1 MKKLMTIFPCAL
13 LALSV
18 SAASSDKAEYA
29 DMKKQLNIMSDIIK
43 SSVSVQNGRKGS
55 KISNIQS
62 TYLRGQ
68 GIVFTISSGSH
79 SNRWGNFNFNFTMPD
94 LPVMPPLPVKP
105 VASASAS
112 ASYSGEY
119 EHDDDGDGVFSHDFN
134 ERMSDAFESAN
145 RGYERAVESMER
157 SRDVYRELKS
167 DQRDL
172 RNEVRDLQREKR
184 DLEYQMRRADD
195 SSKAELGKQMA
206 KLSSRQAEFEK
217 TRAELNKKSEQLRNE
232 QNSRRTKQD
241 NDRSTFYRELNQ
253 SLAETLCLYG
263 NGLKSL
269 PKNENVSMII
279 KSGGSKDNGRYKDQ
293 VFVFSK
299 KDISACSSDNITS
312 AKLLKNGNGYQF

>member
-18 SAASSDKAEYA
+18 SAASNNKTDYA
-29 DMKKQLNIMSDIIK
+29 DMQKQLNIMSDIIK
-43 SSVSVQNGRKGS
+43 SSVGVQRGRKGS

-62 TYLRGQ
+62 TYLKGQ
-68 GIVFTISSGSH
+68 GVVFTISSGSR
-79 SNRWGNFNFNFTMPD
+79 SNQWGNFNFNFTMPE

-105 VASASAS
+105 VAPGAA
-112 ASYSGEY
+112 AGGHEY
-119 EHDDDGDGVFSHDFN
+119 DDEGDSIFSQDFN

-145 RGYERAVESMER
+145 RGYERAVDSMER
-157 SRDVYRELKS
+157 SRDVYRDLKN

-195 SSKAELGKQMA
+195 KSKAELGKQMA
-206 KLSSRQAEFEK
+206 RLSSRQAEFEK
-217 TRAELNKKSEQLRNE
+217 TRAELSEKSQQLRNE
-232 QNSRRTKQD
+232 QNKRRTKQD
-241 NDRSTFYRELNQ
+241 NERSSFYKELNQ

-263 NGLKSL
+263 NGLKAL

-279 KSGGSKDNGRYKDQ
+279 KSGGIKESGRYKDQ
-293 VFVFSK
+293 IFVFSK
-299 KDISACSSDNITS
+299 KDISACSSDKITS
-312 AKLLKNGNGYQF
+312 AKLLSKGNGYQF